1 MDLGLKIKQTN
12 WTTASQELPGALV
25 GWPGIVSRV
34 LSGSSEGPLSGCPGI
49 MSQGLPRS
57 CPRVFLGCARTA
69 SGSLMVSLGLSL
81 DVLGCSWG
89 PLGIYL
95 RAPRGMSWD
104 GRRALS
110 RHFLGS
116 CSGCPGD
123 YLRVLLGGVL
133 GLAWDVLELPKA
145 PWGFPWCSLWVS

>member
-1 MDLGLKIKQTN
+1 MRCHRIALGL
-12 WTTASQELPGALV
+12 SQEFPGALV
-25 GWPGIVSRV
+25 GWPGIASRV
-34 LSGSSEGPLSGCPGI
+34 LSGSSEGHSQDALGLFLRALLGVVLGCSWGVP
-49 MSQGLPRS
+49 GLPR
-57 CPRVFLGCARTA
+57 VL
-69 SGSLMVSLGLSL
+69 SGLPIGLSL

-133 GLAWDVLELPKA
+133 GLAWDVLELPRA
-145 PWGFPWCSLWVS
+145 P